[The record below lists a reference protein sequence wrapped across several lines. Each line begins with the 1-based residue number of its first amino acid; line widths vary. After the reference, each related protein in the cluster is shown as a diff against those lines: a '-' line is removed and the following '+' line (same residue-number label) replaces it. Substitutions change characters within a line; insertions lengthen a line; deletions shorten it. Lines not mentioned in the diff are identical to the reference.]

1 MQPAIIES
9 DAPRSMEEVAFVPAS
24 LSASVHT
31 SAEDQGEDPLLRKL
45 RAAIDGYRA
54 RVAAWEQAVKP
65 LAQKQNSPTVI
76 TTSLFALGG
85 VLCVAINAI
94 MLQGNAPI
102 QEVAL
107 SNLSCVA
114 LFVIAA
120 ISLFYD
126 RVLRGFG
133 RELVLRRSGDQASE
147 ITVQLHALAAIQV
160 DLQYR
165 VQRLS
170 RDLNELSLS
179 IESQNEIE
187 EDLKKRNIEAAAE
200 QRDYEARLSDLRG
213 SIMNEASRLNR
224 FQYSIACLENERKE
238 LELTIQAHTDHLF
251 DIATQRENASEELSS
266 LEYQRESVRAAL
278 VAEQEQHRIE
288 AARLG
293 DHLRLL
299 IGERDSMVSNLES
312 IKADLVHLG
321 ELRSEMQTEIELIGE
336 EQERRTEASIA
347 AITKLQSQLE
357 SLQQEYDR
365 NSTEFGQV
373 HQALLSA
380 HAERK
385 GLETQ
390 IAECKIARTDLEDA
404 LSDLLGR
411 LNVNR
416 EELQAV
422 EFAIEREQEQMNAR
436 RTQAE
441 REAIEA
447 ESRQQERNR
456 LLQELERGIG
466 NALQERELLGTE
478 VQRLTSV
485 RDAMEITIDE
495 LTHRLEM
502 RTADLRRKQSQL
514 QEQADRLERLSEAIQ
529 RLTMRESEM
538 RQSVDSIGPAVIE
551 SLPSP
556 QGTMWGVHGPHFS
569 GMSRSKPLS
578 ASGADELIE
587 G

>member
-9 DAPRSMEEVAFVPAS
+9 DSPRSMEEVAFVPAS
-24 LSASVHT
+24 LSAS
-31 SAEDQGEDPLLRKL
+31 SYASGEDQLEDPLLRKL

-65 LAQKQNSPTVI
+65 LAEKQNSPTVI
-76 TTSLFALGG
+76 TTSLFVLGG
-85 VLCVAINAI
+85 GLCVAINAM
-94 MLQGNAPI
+94 MLRGDAPI

-147 ITVQLHALAAIQV
+147 IAVQLHALAAIQV

-170 RDLNELSLS
+170 RDLNELSLT
-179 IESQNEIE
+179 IESQNEIA
-187 EDLKKRNIEAAAE
+187 EDLKKRNLEAAAE
-200 QRDYEARLSDLRG
+200 QRDYESRLSDLRG

-224 FQYSIACLENERKE
+224 FQHSMARLENERKE

-278 VAEQEQHRIE
+278 VAEQEQHRME

-293 DHLRLL
+293 TQLRLL

-365 NSTEFGQV
+365 NSTEFAQV
-373 HQALLSA
+373 HQALRNA
-380 HAERK
+380 HAERQ

-436 RTQAE
+436 RAQAE

-478 VQRLTSV
+478 VQRLTGV
-485 RDAMEITIDE
+485 KDAMEITIDE

-502 RTADLRRKQSQL
+502 RTTDLRRKQSQL

-529 RLTMRESEM
+529 RLTIRESEM
-538 RQSVDSIGPAVIE
+538 RQSVDSIGPAIIE

-556 QGTMWGVHGPHFS
+556 HGTTWGVHGPHIS
-569 GMSRSKPLS
+569 GVSRSRPLS
-578 ASGADELIE
+578 SSGTDELIE